1 MNKPEFNSEVAA
13 MRDSMYRFARS
24 LLLDSAEAED
34 VVHDLL
40 ERLWVRRDRL
50 DGCRSIEAFVMISV
64 RNACYDRLRRRAAA
78 PKPAQRPQVFVDD
91 ADRRDVRELVR
102 CAMAH
107 LPARQRE
114 MLHLKDIEGYP
125 TRELAEM
132 YGCDEGTV
140 RMTLT
145 RARRGLKTV
154 IEEMMR

>member
-1 MNKPEFNSEVAA
+1 

-40 ERLWVRRDRL
+40 ERLWLRRDRL

-78 PKPAQRPQVFVDD
+78 PKPAQRPQVLVDD

-102 CAMAH
+102 CAMAQ

-132 YGCDEGTV
+132 YGCDEGSV